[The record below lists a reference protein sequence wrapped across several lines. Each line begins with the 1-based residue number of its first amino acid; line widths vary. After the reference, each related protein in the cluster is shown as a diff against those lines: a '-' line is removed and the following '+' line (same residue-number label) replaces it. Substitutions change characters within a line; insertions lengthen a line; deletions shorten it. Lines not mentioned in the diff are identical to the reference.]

1 MIIGIIGA
9 MNEEIIELK
18 SVIKEISEEN
28 IGNLLFYK
36 GILEGKNVVLVES
49 GIGKVNAAICA
60 TIMKEHFDV
69 DKILFTG
76 VAGGVNPDINIGD
89 IVIGEDLVE
98 HDVDCTTFGYEL
110 GQIPRMKTLS
120 FKGDDNLVAIAYDTA
135 VEKFG
140 NSKVWKGRI
149 VSGDQF
155 IASNEKIKW
164 LRDTFNA
171 YCTEMEGASVAH
183 VCYTLNVPF
192 VIIRAISDKANHE
205 ANVDYG
211 EFVKVAAK
219 NSKTIV
225 EGILRKI

>member
-18 SVIKEISEEN
+18 SVMKNIAEEN
-28 IGNLLFYK
+28 IGNLLFFK
-36 GILEGKNVVLVES
+36 GELEGKNVVLVEC

-69 DKILFTG
+69 DKIIFTG
-76 VAGGVNPDINIGD
+76 VAGGVNPSINIGD
-89 IVIGEDLVE
+89 IVVGEDLVQ
-98 HDVDCTTFGYEL
+98 HDVNATAFGYRL
-110 GQIPRMKTLS
+110 GQIPRMDDYK
-120 FKGDDNLVAIAYDTA
+120 FNGDEKLVSLAYETAIDQ
-135 VEKFG
+135 FG
-140 NSKVWKGRI
+140 KDKVWKGRI

-155 IASNEKIKW
+155 IASDDKIKW
-164 LRDTFNA
+164 LKETFDA
-171 YCTEMEGASVAH
+171 FCTEMEGAAVAH
-183 VCYTLNVPF
+183 VCHALDVPF
-192 VIIRAISDKANHE
+192 VVIRAISDKADSE

-225 EGILRKI
+225 EGILRKL